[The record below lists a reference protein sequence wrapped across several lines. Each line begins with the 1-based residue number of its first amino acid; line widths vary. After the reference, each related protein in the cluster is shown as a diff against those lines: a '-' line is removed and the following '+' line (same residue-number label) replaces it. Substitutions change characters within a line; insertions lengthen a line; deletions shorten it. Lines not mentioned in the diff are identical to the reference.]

1 MGYTKKGMHKSK
13 AQRAGEQGCDEA
25 VTDLKQDI
33 KQIFVL
39 YGSIFVL
46 YGCLHL
52 YSVYPSRSTYS
63 ITTGRKAAVLVCY
76 AYTTRQA
83 KALGRM
89 KLVYPG
95 PRGRGGWN
103 LGND

>member
-52 YSVYPSRSTYS
+52 YSVYPFYLYNHRR
-63 ITTGRKAAVLVCY
+63 RKAAVLVSY

-103 LGND
+103 K

>member
-46 YGCLHL
+46 YGCLHDI
-52 YSVYPSRSTYS
+52 S
-63 ITTGRKAAVLVCY
+63 IPFTHLDLPTA
-76 AYTTRQA
+76 
-83 KALGRM
+83 
-89 KLVYPG
+89 
-95 PRGRGGWN
+95 
-103 LGND
+103 

>member
-52 YSVYPSRSTYS
+52 YSVYPFYLQHNHRPQGSGACVLRLHH
-63 ITTGRKAAVLVCY
+63 TTG
-76 AYTTRQA
+76 Q
-83 KALGRM
+83 
-89 KLVYPG
+89 G
-95 PRGRGGWN
+95 PRTHEIGLPWAPGEGGVEQMKC
-103 LGND
+103 